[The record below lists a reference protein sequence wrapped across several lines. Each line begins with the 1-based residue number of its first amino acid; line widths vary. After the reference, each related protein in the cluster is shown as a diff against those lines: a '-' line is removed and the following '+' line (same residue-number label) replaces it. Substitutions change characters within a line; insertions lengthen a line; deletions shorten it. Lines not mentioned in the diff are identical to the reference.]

1 MFMLKEKSDSKNSFL
16 KDSEL
21 TGPKTMSL
29 HAVKQR
35 HRVASLTLE
44 SSDKKGIFKIAG
56 IYSFGSLPRR
66 LSLDSKLQQVSH
78 LELLAMIDD
87 NLLIQEI
94 KARLI
99 FSEVET
105 KRQRSRSVQDLVKT
119 FESSR
124 CSRFAN
130 LGDKSSLRFRL
141 GQFTLKE
148 LWEELRKRG
157 EFNGSLDS
165 LERRI
170 SHWDALRGILI
181 SKHCK
186 PSKLSIGKMLLSD
199 LSERDKSLD
208 SFETNINSLKDI
220 RGDVEN
226 KLSSEIKLNTTMLIG
241 SSRLQD
247 SADGGLKKSAKN
259 ETLAQATMLTES
271 WLPDNGKANSDDE
284 KLTGLLDEVHV
295 LNQRLLKVRKDV
307 EELCTRATKVR
318 CELAKMRQLR
328 STEKNY
334 RS

>member
-1 MFMLKEKSDSKNSFL
+1 
-16 KDSEL
+16 
-21 TGPKTMSL
+21 MSV

-44 SSDKKGIFKIAG
+44 SSEKKGIFKIAG

-124 CSRFAN
+124 CSRFAK

-186 PSKLSIGKMLLSD
+186 PSKHSIGKMLLSD
-199 LSERDKSLD
+199 FSEGDESVD
-208 SFETNINSLKDI
+208 SFETNINSLKG
-220 RGDVEN
+220 RDVEN
-226 KLSSEIKLNTTMLIG
+226 KLSSEIKFNTTMLIG
-241 SSRLQD
+241 SSTLQD
-247 SADGGLKKSAKN
+247 SADDSGLKKSAKN
-259 ETLAQATMLTES
+259 ETLAQATMLTKS
-271 WLPDNGKANSDDE
+271 WLPGNGRANNDDE
-284 KLTGLLDEVHV
+284 KLMRVLDEVHV

-328 STEKNY
+328 TDREKLSIVRNGNAVSAFIKK
-334 RS
+334 R

>member
-1 MFMLKEKSDSKNSFL
+1 MPKEKSDSIKPIILKN
-16 KDSEL
+16 SEL
-21 TGPKTMSL
+21 TSPKTMSV

-66 LSLDSKLQQVSH
+66 LSLDSKLQQVPH

-124 CSRFAN
+124 CSGFAN

-141 GQFTLKE
+141 GQFTLNE
-148 LWEELRKRG
+148 LWEELRERG
-157 EFNGSLDS
+157 EVNGSLDS

-199 LSERDKSLD
+199 LSERDESLD

-226 KLSSEIKLNTTMLIG
+226 KLSSEIKFNTTMLIG
-241 SSRLQD
+241 SSRFQD
-247 SADGGLKKSAKN
+247 SADNGSKKSAKN

-284 KLTGLLDEVHV
+284 KLMGVLDEVHV

-334 RS
+334 QS

>member
-1 MFMLKEKSDSKNSFL
+1 
-16 KDSEL
+16 
-21 TGPKTMSL
+21 MSV

-35 HRVASLTLE
+35 HRVASLTFE

-124 CSRFAN
+124 CSGFAN

-141 GQFTLKE
+141 GQFTLNE

-157 EFNGSLDS
+157 EVNGSLDS
-165 LERRI
+165 LEGRI

-186 PSKLSIGKMLLSD
+186 PSKHSIGKMLLSD
-199 LSERDKSLD
+199 LSEGDESVD
-208 SFETNINSLKDI
+208 SFGTNINSLKG
-220 RGDVEN
+220 RDVED
-226 KLSSEIKLNTTMLIG
+226 KLSSEIKFNTMLIG

-247 SADGGLKKSAKN
+247 SADNGLKKSAKN
-259 ETLAQATMLTES
+259 ETLAQATTLTES
-271 WLPDNGKANSDDE
+271 WLPDNGKANNDDE
-284 KLTGLLDEVHV
+284 KLMGVLDEVHV

>member
-1 MFMLKEKSDSKNSFL
+1 
-16 KDSEL
+16 
-21 TGPKTMSL
+21 MSV

-124 CSRFAN
+124 CSGFAN

-141 GQFTLKE
+141 GQFTLNE

-157 EFNGSLDS
+157 EVNGSLDS
-165 LERRI
+165 LEGRI

-186 PSKLSIGKMLLSD
+186 PSKHSIGKMLLSD
-199 LSERDKSLD
+199 LSEGDESVD
-208 SFETNINSLKDI
+208 SFGTNINSLKG
-220 RGDVEN
+220 RDVED
-226 KLSSEIKLNTTMLIG
+226 KLLSEIKFNTMLIG

-247 SADGGLKKSAKN
+247 SADNGLKKSAKN
-259 ETLAQATMLTES
+259 ETLAQATTLTES
-271 WLPDNGKANSDDE
+271 WLPDNGKANNDDE
-284 KLTGLLDEVHV
+284 KLMGVLDEVHV

>member
-1 MFMLKEKSDSKNSFL
+1 MFMPKEKSDSIKPIILKN
-16 KDSEL
+16 SEL
-21 TGPKTMSL
+21 TGPKTMSV

-124 CSRFAN
+124 CSGFAN

-141 GQFTLKE
+141 GQFTLNE
-148 LWEELRKRG
+148 LWEELRERG
-157 EFNGSLDS
+157 EVNGSLDS

-186 PSKLSIGKMLLSD
+186 PSKHSIGKMLLSD
-199 LSERDKSLD
+199 LSERDESVD
-208 SFETNINSLKDI
+208 SFGTNINSLKG
-220 RGDVEN
+220 REN
-226 KLSSEIKLNTTMLIG
+226 KLSSEIKFNTTMLIG

-247 SADGGLKKSAKN
+247 SADNGLKKSAKN

-284 KLTGLLDEVHV
+284 KLTGVLDEVHV
-295 LNQRLLKVRKDV
+295 LNQRLLKVRNDL

-328 STEKNY
+328 SIEKNY